1 MVNGGLKNKFTHNS
15 IYAAK
20 KNYDKNQILFNNQ
33 NILYSGI
40 QNIPSLYN
48 ILGYLEKSN
57 LNDNKKNIK
66 K

>member
-1 MVNGGLKNKFTHNS
+1 MVNGGLKNKFTLNS

-40 QNIPSLYN
+40 PNIPSLYD

-57 LNDNKKNIK
+57 LKDNKKGIRK
-66 K
+66 